1 MKYQIWIDGNPSLDC
16 LQSYP
21 ECLAWI
27 DNYRLTQKKL
37 DLSCNEVIYIT
48 EDKYNL
54 HYDYPNL
61 LNDLIGPGGKE
72 IDESIKNNSWHVI
85 GTGSGCDAICINCG
99 NWFDEKDH
107 YWHITDD
114 GQAPTSMNQPIVC
127 TRYQSSDDG
136 CYDMYFEAP
145 SLQHIKFDKETQNL
159 YLMEE
164 L

>member
-1 MKYQIWIDGNPSLDC
+1 MKYQIWIDGDPSFDC
-16 LQSYP
+16 LQSYLD
-21 ECLAWI
+21 CVAWV

-37 DLSCNEVIYIT
+37 GYPCDEVIYIT
-48 EDKYNL
+48 EDK
-54 HYDYPNL
+54 HDDYQGL
-61 LNDLIGPGGKE
+61 LNDLIGTGGE
-72 IDESIKNNSWHVI
+72 NIKVSQNNNTWHVV
-85 GTGSGCDAICINCG
+85 GTGSGCDAILINCQ
-99 NWFDEKDH
+99 NYFEEKDH
-107 YWHITDD
+107 YWLITDD
-114 GQAPTSMNQPIVC
+114 GQAPTSINQPITC